1 MTATTALPIAVLCGG
16 VGAARFLSGLV
27 RVVDPARVTA
37 IVNVGDDAV
46 FHGLHV
52 SPDLDTVLYTLAGMV
67 DETTGWGVRAD
78 TSHVQEALARL
89 GRDTWF
95 RLGDADLATHIHRTA
110 LLREGLPLSGVTER
124 LRRAFGI
131 GATLLPATDDTQA
144 TMVRTDDGWL
154 AFQDYFV
161 RRGSRDVVREVRFDS
176 NTRPAPGML
185 AAGVRFDSDTHPPPG
200 VLAAEVRFDSGAR
213 PAPGV
218 LVAIAEAE
226 VVIVAPSNPI
236 VSIGPVLAV
245 EGVRTALVAT
255 AATIVAVSPIV
266 GGQALKGPAAA
277 MLASLGHEVSAA
289 GVAALYA
296 DFLDVLV
303 IDEQDADLAPR
314 VTALGVRPVVA
325 PTIMR
330 DAAAK
335 AALARAVLD
344 AARAHGG

>member
-176 NTRPAPGML
+176 GTRPA
-185 AAGVRFDSDTHPPPG
+185 PG

>member
-37 IVNVGDDAV
+37 IVNVGDDAE

-161 RRGSRDVVREVRFDS
+161 RRGSRDVVREVRFNS
-176 NTRPAPGML
+176 NTRPA
-185 AAGVRFDSDTHPPPG
+185 PG

>member
-1 MTATTALPIAVLCGG
+1 VTARAANGIAVLCGG

-27 RVVDPARVTA
+27 RVVDPVRVTA
-37 IVNVGDDAV
+37 IVNVGDDAM

-52 SPDLDTVLYTLAGMV
+52 SPDLDTVLYTLGGVV

-95 RLGDADLATHIHRTA
+95 RLGDADLATHLHRTA

-124 LRRAFGI
+124 LRRALGI
-131 GATLLPATDDTQA
+131 GATLLPATDDSQA

-161 RRGSRDVVREVRFDS
+161 RRGSRDAVREVRFDC
-176 NTRPAPGML
+176 NTWPAPGML
-185 AAGVRFDSDTHPPPG
+185 AADVRLDG
-200 VLAAEVRFDSGAR
+200 GAR

-218 LVAIAEAE
+218 LAAIAEAE

-245 EGVRTALVAT
+245 EGLRAALATT

-277 MLASLGHEVSAA
+277 MLASLGHEVSPA

-303 IDEQDADLAPR
+303 IDERDADLAPR
-314 VTALGVRPVVA
+314 VAAAGVRPAVA
-325 PTIMR
+325 QTIMR
-330 DAAAK
+330 DPEAK

-344 AARAHGG
+344 AARPRAA

>member
-1 MTATTALPIAVLCGG
+1 MTSTSARPIAVLCGG

-27 RVVDPARVTA
+27 QVVDPARVTA

-52 SPDLDTVLYTLAGMV
+52 SPDLDTVLYTLAGLV

-131 GATLLPATDDTQA
+131 GATLLPATDDAQA

-161 RRGSRDVVREVRFDS
+161 RRGSRDVVREVRFD
-176 NTRPAPGML
+176 G
-185 AAGVRFDSDTHPPPG
+185 
-200 VLAAEVRFDSGAR
+200 GAR

-218 LVAIAEAE
+218 LTAIADAE

-245 EGVRTALVAT
+245 EG
-255 AATIVAVSPIV
+255 
-266 GGQALKGPAAA
+266 
-277 MLASLGHEVSAA
+277 
-289 GVAALYA
+289 
-296 DFLDVLV
+296 
-303 IDEQDADLAPR
+303 
-314 VTALGVRPVVA
+314 
-325 PTIMR
+325 
-330 DAAAK
+330 
-335 AALARAVLD
+335 
-344 AARAHGG
+344 

>member
-1 MTATTALPIAVLCGG
+1 VTATTALPIAVLCGG

-176 NTRPAPGML
+176 GTRPA
-185 AAGVRFDSDTHPPPG
+185 PG

>member
-1 MTATTALPIAVLCGG
+1 MTGTTARPIAVLCGG

-27 RVVDPARVTA
+27 AVVDPARVTA
-37 IVNVGDDAV
+37 IVNVGDDAM

-52 SPDLDTVLYTLAGMV
+52 SPDLDTVLYTLAGVV

-78 TSHVQEALARL
+78 TAHVHEALGRL

-95 RLGDADLATHIHRTA
+95 RLGDADLATHLHRTA

-124 LRRAFGI
+124 LRLAFGV
-131 GATLLPATDDTQA
+131 GATLLPATDDAQA

-161 RRGSRDVVREVRFDS
+161 RRGSRDVVREVRFD
-176 NTRPAPGML
+176 G
-185 AAGVRFDSDTHPPPG
+185 
-200 VLAAEVRFDSGAR
+200 GAR

-218 LVAIAEAE
+218 LAAIAEAE

-245 EGVRTALVAT
+245 EGVRAALATT

-277 MLASLGHEVSAA
+277 MLASLGHEVSAV

-303 IDEQDADLAPR
+303 IDDQDAGLAPR
-314 VTALGVRPVVA
+314 VAALGVRPAVA
-325 PTIMR
+325 QTIMR
-330 DAAAK
+330 DPAAK

-344 AARAHGG
+344 AAHPHAA